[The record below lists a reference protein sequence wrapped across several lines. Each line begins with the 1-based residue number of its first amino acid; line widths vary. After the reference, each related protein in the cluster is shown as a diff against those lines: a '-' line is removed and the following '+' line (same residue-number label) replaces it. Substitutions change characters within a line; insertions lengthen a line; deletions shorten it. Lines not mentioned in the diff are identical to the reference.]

1 MVGGCAPRLAED
13 VGMGPDEAVS
23 LTGTVAPRLDRR
35 GSSASAP
42 PPARPEELDR
52 PLPHLD
58 IVLHPKVIANIES
71 LPFLMSE

>member
-35 GSSASAP
+35 GSSAGGP
-42 PPARPEELDR
+42 F
-52 PLPHLD
+52 
-58 IVLHPKVIANIES
+58 VIDEALGS
-71 LPFLMSE
+71 LPLGN